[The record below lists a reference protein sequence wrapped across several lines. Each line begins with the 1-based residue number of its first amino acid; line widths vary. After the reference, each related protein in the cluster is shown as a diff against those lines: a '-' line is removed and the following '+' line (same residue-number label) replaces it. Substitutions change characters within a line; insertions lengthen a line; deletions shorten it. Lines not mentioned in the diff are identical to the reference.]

1 MCVEHCKN
9 FDEYHNI
16 YISEKMEWNN
26 ISGIYK
32 ITYLPCHLFAY
43 YGSSNNIGR
52 RLKYHYYSAKHKKN
66 FLGLFIK
73 VFKWSSFSVTLIE
86 KCSIQKLKCKE
97 DWYLSKFK
105 PLLNF
110 MTSSYVDARNRNK
123 VSLLTRKK
131 N

>member
-1 MCVEHCKN
+1 
-9 FDEYHNI
+9 
-16 YISEKMEWNN
+16 
-26 ISGIYK
+26 
-32 ITYLPCHLFAY
+32 LFAY

-110 MTSSYVDARNRNK
+110 MTNSYVDARNRNK